1 MDSTF
6 RIGPIVD
13 PVFYIEGRNAIPS
26 FTGPFRSMQ
35 ELFDALIQKILW
47 DSYCART
54 YEKEEDK
61 SDNGSGKSNKTNGL
75 TSIQVIQTFW

>member
-1 MDSTF
+1 MTSTF

-35 ELFDALIQKILW
+35 ELFDALIQKEKKFFEIQC
-47 DSYCART
+47 CART
-54 YEKEEDK
+54 YEKE
-61 SDNGSGKSNKTNGL
+61 
-75 TSIQVIQTFW
+75 